1 VGASAASN
9 SLNGTPS
16 VVPGAPTITSVTA
29 PSAGVLEVAFSPGYI
44 GGSAITDYEYALSA
58 GENTSAF
65 GAYTSVGSTASP
77 FSISGLEPG
86 SAYTVALRAINA
98 AGTGPSSAYQSGV
111 TLDAPDAPIIASVS
125 GGDGRIAVAY
135 TAYDLDTNGGSALS
149 GVEYSVDA
157 GSTWVLLEPW
167 LPLSLFWAS
176 PMESPTGLFFEPPTP
191 SGPQLFKLSICYA
204 SICCIVPKICGYS
217 KRPG

>member
-1 VGASAASN
+1 
-9 SLNGTPS
+9 
-16 VVPGAPTITSVTA
+16 
-29 PSAGVLEVAFSPGYI
+29 VAFSPGYI
-44 GGSAITDYEYALSA
+44 CGSAITDYEYALSA
-58 GENTSAF
+58 VITPLLLVTTLRLGRQHHRLAF
-65 GAYTSVGSTASP
+65 LVLIGC
-77 FSISGLEPG
+77 
-86 SAYTVALRAINA
+86 AYTVALRAINA

-191 SGPQLFKLSICYA
+191 SGPQLLQA
-204 SICCIVPKICGYS
+204 LNLLRQHLLH
-217 KRPG
+217 RPQDLWLQQEARLKPQ